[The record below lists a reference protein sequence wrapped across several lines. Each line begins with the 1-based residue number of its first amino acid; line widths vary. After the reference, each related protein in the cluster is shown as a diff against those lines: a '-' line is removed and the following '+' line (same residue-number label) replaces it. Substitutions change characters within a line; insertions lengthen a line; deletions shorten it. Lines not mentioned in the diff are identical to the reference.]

1 MHKDYIKIVKAK
13 FGAALQAALP
23 EFYLSRLQ
31 RKANGG
37 HLYQSSPRVDL
48 TLFIILII
56 HDNADEFNLNIGFSR
71 DGLCPEEAF
80 FLSPVDTLAL
90 PGVLFRLSE
99 FRGDDKDPW
108 WVIEDYVPVEKQK
121 ARFEQIGT
129 VALPPEE
136 FTPKIDA
143 LIADA
148 VKELKQYAVPY
159 FETLRKLT

>member
-37 HLYQSSPRVDL
+37 RLYQSSPRVDL

-90 PGVLFRLSE
+90 P
-99 FRGDDKDPW
+99 
-108 WVIEDYVPVEKQK
+108 
-121 ARFEQIGT
+121 
-129 VALPPEE
+129 PEE